1 MINKTQGLSSVFR
14 ALESRNF
21 RLFFAGQG
29 ISLIGTWITQVATI
43 WLVYRL
49 TNSALLL
56 GLVGFASQVPTFI
69 VTPFAGI
76 FVDRWN
82 RHRILIITQ
91 LLSMIQSLTLA
102 FLALSGIIQ
111 IWHLIILSVFQG
123 LINAFDGPTRQAF
136 VTEMVE
142 KKENLSNAIAL
153 NSSLFNGARL
163 VGPAMAGVLIA
174 AVGSGMCFLIDGVSY
189 IAVIASLLAM
199 KVKPREMPVSNV
211 HPLQRLKEGFVYAFS
226 FPPIRSILMLLAF
239 TSFMGMS
246 YTVLIPI
253 FATEILQGGSE
264 TLGFLMGSSGIG
276 ALMGG
281 IYLSSR
287 KSILGLG
294 KIVAIA
300 PAIWGGGL
308 IAFSLSNI
316 LWISLLTMLIAGF
329 GSILLVASSNTFLQT
344 IVEEDKRGRLMS
356 LFIMSFIGMV
366 PLGNLFAGS
375 LANVI
380 GAPHTLTISGIGC
393 VLGSFLFHRQLPSLR
408 PLIRPI
414 YLKLGILP
422 SES

>member
-91 LLSMIQSLTLA
+91 ILSMIQSLTLA

-111 IWHLIILSVFQG
+111 IWHLIILSIFQG

-199 KVKPREMPVSNV
+199 KVKPREIPVSNI

-316 LWISLLTMLIAGF
+316 LWISLLTLLIAGF

-393 VLGSFLFHRQLPSLR
+393 VLGSFIFHRQLPSLR

-414 YLKLGILP
+414 YLKLGILQP
-422 SES
+422 ES

>member
-1 MINKTQGLSSVFR
+1 MINKTQGLGSVFR

-91 LLSMIQSLTLA
+91 ILSMIQSLTLA

-111 IWHLIILSVFQG
+111 IWHLIILSIFQG

-199 KVKPREMPVSNV
+199 KIKPREIQVSNV

-226 FPPIRSILMLLAF
+226 FPPIRSILILLAF

-316 LWISLLTMLIAGF
+316 LWISLLTLLIAGF

-393 VLGSFLFHRQLPSLR
+393 VLGSFIFHRQLPSLR

-414 YLKLGILP
+414 YLKLGILQP
-422 SES
+422 ES